1 MTQNIRTITE
11 QEMAGAKR
19 TVEAITVASGSSVP
33 HIGKQEI
40 LTEPLPFLI
49 DSDEFTPRLL
59 ALLSNALVWRESM
72 LLRQEFNLGTND
84 WRVISALASTPGS
97 SATDVSEFLAMN
109 KAVVS
114 KAVNTLIERKLI
126 AASDG
131 PRGSRH
137 LYLTP
142 EGAQMHD
149 KMMPISLSGEE
160 IILSRLSER
169 DQSQLRKL
177 LTKMMLEIPDLS
189 PTSIVISP
197 LED

>member
-1 MTQNIRTITE
+1 MPPVGNGHLDAHKGQDHTKAGLQVLETIT
-11 QEMAGAKR
+11 
-19 TVEAITVASGSSVP
+19 

-40 LTEPLPFLI
+40 ITEPLSQLI
-49 DSDEFTPRLL
+49 DSDAFTPRLL

-72 LLRQEFNLGTND
+72 LMRQEFNLGTND
-84 WRVISALASTPGS
+84 WRVISALANTPGS

-114 KAVNTLIERKLI
+114 KAVNTLIDRKLI
-126 AASDG
+126 AVSDG

-149 KMMPISLSGEE
+149 KMMPISLSGED
-160 IILSRLSER
+160 IILSRLSPRE
-169 DQSQLRKL
+169 QAQLRKL

-189 PTSIVISP
+189 PTSVVISP

>member
-1 MTQNIRTITE
+1 
-11 QEMAGAKR
+11 MAGAKR